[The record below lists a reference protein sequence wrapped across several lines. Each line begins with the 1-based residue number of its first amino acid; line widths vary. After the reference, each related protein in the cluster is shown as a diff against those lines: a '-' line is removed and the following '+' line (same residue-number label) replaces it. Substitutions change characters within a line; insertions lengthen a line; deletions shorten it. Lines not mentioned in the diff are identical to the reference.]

1 MIGHTTPPAASVG
14 AISVVFAITRETHAP
29 VEKPNQKLY
38 PPGNRTRRRTCISF
52 FRLLFIKPF
61 FLPFFLTTGLHEVVS
76 HALRRDGLQLHSGQV
91 RAIVS
96 VRTNSVLVLPADQ
109 GTVP

>member
-1 MIGHTTPPAASVG
+1 MHIFLSM
-14 AISVVFAITRETHAP
+14 
-29 VEKPNQKLY
+29 
-38 PPGNRTRRRTCISF
+38 
-52 FRLLFIKPF
+52 LFIKPF
-61 FLPFFLTTGLHEVVS
+61 SFFLFLTTGLHEVVS